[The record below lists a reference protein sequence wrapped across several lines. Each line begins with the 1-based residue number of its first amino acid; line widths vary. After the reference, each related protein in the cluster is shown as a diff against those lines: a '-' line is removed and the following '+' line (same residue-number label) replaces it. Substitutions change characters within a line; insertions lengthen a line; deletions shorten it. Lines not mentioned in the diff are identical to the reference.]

1 MPHVRITK
9 ALCTK
14 KIRKDVA
21 DTREKFEQL
30 LPDKLKLAAASK
42 NYHYSKLAEDI
53 DISEISLYHYT
64 NTGSHFRVPSIDNF
78 LKLDKFFKALS
89 FGSLY
94 NDFSSYELALL
105 NLLTDEEKNDMMYEI
120 SRLMYLTGYSVQKVY
135 KETGIQRNLLYMI
148 LRDNDMP
155 MSHSYVLYYLL
166 HFLQEKP
173 FCEFAEDLR
182 TNGYKKFF
190 LGY

>member
-42 NYHYSKLAEDI
+42 NYNFSKLAEDI

-78 LKLDKFFKALS
+78 LKIDKFLKGLT

-94 NDFSSYELALL
+94 DHFSSYELALL
-105 NLLTDEEKNDMMYEI
+105 NLLTFEEKSRLMHEI
-120 SRLMYLTGYSVQKVY
+120 DRLMYLTGYSVQKVY
-135 KETGIQRNLLYMI
+135 RETDIQRNLLYRI
-148 LRDNDMP
+148 LRDNDML
-155 MSHSYVLYYLL
+155 MAHSYVLYYLL

-173 FCEFAEDLR
+173 FCEFAEELM
-182 TNGYKKFF
+182 TNGYNKFF

>member
-21 DTREKFEQL
+21 DTRTKFEKL
-30 LPDKLKLAAASK
+30 LPPKLRLAAATK
-42 NYHYSKLAEDI
+42 NYQFSKLAEVL
-53 DISEISLYHYT
+53 DISEISLYHYI
-64 NTGSHFRVPSIDNF
+64 NTGDQFRIPSIEKF
-78 LKLDKFFKALS
+78 LKINKFLKES
-89 FGSLY
+89 GFGTLY
-94 NDFSSYELALL
+94 ERFTSYELALL
-105 NLLTDEEKNDMMYEI
+105 NLFTEEEKNNIICEI
-120 SRLMYLTGYSVQKVY
+120 SRLMYLTDYNVQKIY
-135 KETGIQRNLLYMI
+135 RETGIQRNLLYRI
-148 LRDNDMP
+148 LRDNDLSMA
-155 MSHSYVLYYLL
+155 HSYVLYYLL

-182 TNGYKKFF
+182 TNGYNKFF